1 MRARADI
8 LTFPGICDASAAVAI
23 DEKTIIVGD
32 DERQWLSIYDL
43 RTQQLLDKIPL
54 PFHSGD
60 DSGETDGRREADIEG
75 ATIFKGRIVWIT
87 SHGRNKSGKVRP
99 DRYRLFASHAINSR
113 DGKAAQAFSSSFNGV
128 ASMIL
133 DSGDRSYAPL
143 REAIGDLSRTDA
155 ALAPKKQG
163 FNIEGLTATRDGE
176 ILLIGVRN
184 PQKDAKAL
192 LFELAGFDR
201 FLQGDPSQLA
211 LGQLIEIDLGGRG
224 IRDIAWSAAHGS
236 YVIAAGQV
244 DDDTDGPGF
253 ALYKWD
259 GTGAPIQIGDFND
272 LDRDFHPE
280 AVVPLLDKSD
290 HGLAPSK
297 RILILSDEGAV
308 RLGHDRIPC
317 KEADEAR
324 RRFRGVIRHV
334 D

>member
-1 MRARADI
+1 MPERADI

-32 DERQWLSIYDL
+32 DERQQLSIYDL
-43 RTQQLLDKIPL
+43 PTQQLLAKIPL
-54 PFHSGD
+54 PSHTGD
-60 DSGETDGRREADIEG
+60 GGGETDRRREADIEG

-87 SHGRNKSGKVRP
+87 SHGRNRSGKVRP
-99 DRYRLFASHAINSR
+99 DRHRLFASHEINSR
-113 DGKAAQAFSSSFNGV
+113 DGKATQAFSPSFSDL

-133 DSGDRSYAPL
+133 RNRDRSYAPL
-143 REAIGDLSRTDA
+143 REAIGDLSRTDP

-176 ILLIGVRN
+176 MLLIGVRN

-211 LGQLIEIDLGGRG
+211 LGRLIEIDLGGRG
-224 IRDIAWSAAHGS
+224 IRDIAWSAAHES
-236 YVIAAGQV
+236 YIIAAGQV

-280 AVVPLLDKSD
+280 AVVPLLDRSD

-308 RLGHDRIPC
+308 PLGQDRIPC
-317 KEADEAR
+317 KEADETQ
-324 RRFRGVIRHV
+324 RRFRGIIRRV

>member
-1 MRARADI
+1 MPERADI

-43 RTQQLLDKIPL
+43 RTQELLEKIPL

-60 DSGETDGRREADIEG
+60 DSGESEGRREADIEG

-99 DRYRLFASHAINSR
+99 DRYRLFASHAIDSR
-113 DGKAAQAFSSSFNGV
+113 EGKAALAFSSSFNGV
-128 ASMIL
+128 ASMNL
-133 DSGDRSYAPL
+133 DNRDPSYAPL
-143 REAIGDLSRTDA
+143 REAIGDLSRNDPA
-155 ALAPKKQG
+155 PAPKKRG

-184 PQKDAKAL
+184 PQKDGKAL

-201 FLQGDPSQLA
+201 FLQGDPSQLS
-211 LGQLIEIDLGGRG
+211 LGQLIEIDLSGRG
-224 IRDIAWSAAHGS
+224 IRDIAWSAAHGN
-236 YVIAAGQV
+236 YIIAAGQV
-244 DDDTDGPGF
+244 DDDADGPGF

-259 GTGAPIQIGDFND
+259 GTGVPIQIGDFND

-290 HGLAPSK
+290 QGLAPSK
-297 RILILSDEGAV
+297 RILILSDEGGV
-308 RLGHDRIPC
+308 RLGPDRIPC

-324 RRFRGVIRHV
+324 RRFRGIIRDV

>member
-1 MRARADI
+1 MPARADI

-43 RTQQLLDKIPL
+43 PTQRLLDKIPL
-54 PFHSGD
+54 PSLSGD
-60 DSGETDGRREADIEG
+60 DGAETDGGHEADIEG

-87 SHGRNKSGKVRP
+87 SHGRNRKGKVRP
-99 DRYRLFASHAINSR
+99 DRYRLFASHTINSQ
-113 DGKAAQAFSSSFNGV
+113 DGTAAEAFSPSFSDL

-133 DSGDRSYAPL
+133 GKEDDSYAPL
-143 REAIGDLSRTDA
+143 REAIGDLSRTDP
-155 ALAPKKQG
+155 ALAPKKRG
-163 FNIEGLTATRDGE
+163 LNIEGLTATRDGE
-176 ILLIGVRN
+176 MLLIGVRN

-236 YVIAAGQV
+236 YIIAAGQV
-244 DDDTDGPGF
+244 DDDADGPGF

-259 GTGAPIQIGDFND
+259 GTGAPLQIGDFND

-308 RLGHDRIPC
+308 RLGQDRIPC

-324 RRFRGVIRHV
+324 RRFRGIIRHV

>member
-43 RTQQLLDKIPL
+43 RTQQLLDKVPL
-54 PFHSGD
+54 LFHSGD
-60 DSGETDGRREADIEG
+60 DSGETDARREADIEG

-133 DSGDRSYAPL
+133 DNGDRSYAPL

-192 LFELAGFDR
+192 LFELAGFDG

-280 AVVPLLDKSD
+280 AVVPLFDKSD

>member
-1 MRARADI
+1 MRERADI

-99 DRYRLFASHAINSR
+99 DRYRLFASHAIDSR

-133 DSGDRSYAPL
+133 DNGDRSYAPL

-155 ALAPKKQG
+155 ALAPKKQ
-163 FNIEGLTATRDGE
+163 R
-176 ILLIGVRN
+176 
-184 PQKDAKAL
+184 
-192 LFELAGFDR
+192 
-201 FLQGDPSQLA
+201 LQYRRA
-211 LGQLIEIDLGGRG
+211 
-224 IRDIAWSAAHGS
+224 
-236 YVIAAGQV
+236 
-244 DDDTDGPGF
+244 
-253 ALYKWD
+253 
-259 GTGAPIQIGDFND
+259 
-272 LDRDFHPE
+272 DRD
-280 AVVPLLDKSD
+280 
-290 HGLAPSK
+290 
-297 RILILSDEGAV
+297 
-308 RLGHDRIPC
+308 
-317 KEADEAR
+317 AR
-324 RRFRGVIRHV
+324 RRNFADRGAQSSKGCEGPPFRTRRLRPVLTGRSKPACAWTADRDRSWRPGNPRHRLV
-334 D
+334 SGPRKLYHRRRSDR